1 MGGTVK
7 RLSRGRG
14 IGSQLLS
21 VILLLFFSVVL
32 VNILDINSIRNTEKI
47 FISHYGSWSIF
58 IILFITV
65 LLYSVAF
72 PSTVLGAA
80 SGAALG
86 IVQGVALLVPA
97 VFISSLIVYFASR
110 TFLRK
115 FLNKLIKKNEF
126 LKNLEKV
133 IESEGFRFISLV
145 RFAPVHATFIS
156 ALYGVVGIK
165 PGRFFIS
172 CLFLLPE
179 IILQVYTGY
188 VAASMT
194 ELVDGSAWG
203 TADIIRIIFLVAA
216 IATVVYLSWI
226 ARKTIRRS
234 VR

>member
-14 IGSQLLS
+14 IGSQVLS
-21 VILLLFFSVVL
+21 IVLLLFFSVVL

-47 FISHYGSWSIF
+47 FMNHYGSWSLF
-58 IILFITV
+58 ILLFITV

-86 IVQGVALLVPA
+86 IVQGVALLVSA
-97 VFISSLIVYFASR
+97 VFISSVIVYFASR
-110 TFLRK
+110 TFLRQYLK
-115 FLNKLIKKNEF
+115 KLIKKNEF
-126 LKNLEKV
+126 LNNLEKV
-133 IESEGFRFISLV
+133 IDSEGFRFISLV

-179 IILQVYTGY
+179 LILHVYTGY

-194 ELVDGSAWG
+194 GLVDGASWG
-203 TADIIRIIFLVAA
+203 TSDIVRMIFLAAA
-216 IATVVYLSWI
+216 IVTVVYLSWI